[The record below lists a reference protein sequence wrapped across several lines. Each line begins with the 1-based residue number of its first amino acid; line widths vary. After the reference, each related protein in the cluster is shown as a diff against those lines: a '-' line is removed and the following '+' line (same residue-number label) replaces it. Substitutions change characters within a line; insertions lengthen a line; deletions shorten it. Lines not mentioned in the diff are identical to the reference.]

1 MESAYHMPRIC
12 PTVPHLCDARR
23 KPPSGAALLFRNID
37 PIAASTNC
45 LNKRVL
51 RAGGFDFL
59 PQLADKDIDDF
70 YFQLVMPP

>member
-1 MESAYHMPRIC
+1 M
-12 PTVPHLCDARR
+12 
-23 KPPSGAALLFRNID
+23 
-37 PIAASTNC
+37 
-45 LNKRVL
+45 L